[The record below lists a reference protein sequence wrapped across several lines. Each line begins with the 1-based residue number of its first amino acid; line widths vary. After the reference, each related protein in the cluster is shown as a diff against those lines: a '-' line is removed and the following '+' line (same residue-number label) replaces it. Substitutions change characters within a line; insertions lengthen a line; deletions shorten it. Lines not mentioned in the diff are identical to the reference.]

1 MKDDSTHSIPV
12 THNMADF
19 LASSVHD
26 MKNSMNMLIVGL
38 DKALASIETTQ
49 LSAHAELV
57 QMNHEAKRINNNL
70 VQLLTLYRLGHNT
83 YPFDPQSI
91 HLNDFLCAIVAPY
104 GKLLTFHGIN
114 LEVNVNPELYGYF
127 DEDLISGVIGNAL
140 NNAMRF
146 TRDHIQITAIKNNE
160 VLELRIEDNGNG
172 YPAQILQK
180 NGDHT
185 HSVNFQE
192 CSTGLGF
199 TFSAMVA
206 RMHHNQGRVGELK
219 LENSRSL
226 KGACFILRLP

>member
-1 MKDDSTHSIPV
+1 MEDDSTHSIPA
-12 THNMADF
+12 THSMANF
-19 LASSVHD
+19 LASSIHD

-38 DKALASIETTQ
+38 DKALASIEITQ
-49 LSAHAELV
+49 LTAHAELV
-57 QMNHEAKRINNNL
+57 QMNQEAKRVNNNL

-83 YPFDPQSI
+83 YPFDPQPI
-91 HLNDFLCAIVAPY
+91 HLNDFLYAIVAPY
-104 GKLLTFHGIN
+104 GKLLKFHGIN
-114 LEVNVNPELYGYF
+114 LEVNVSPELYGYF

-172 YPAQILQK
+172 YPTQVLQK

-185 HSVNFQE
+185 HRVNFQE
-192 CSTGLGF
+192 GSTGLGL
-199 TFSAMVA
+199 TFSTMVA
-206 RMHHNQGRVGELK
+206 RLHHNQGRAGELK